1 MAEEE
6 EEFVGIDDEEEE
18 EVRGASEEKQ
28 VTSGGGGEGSG
39 GGAKFDKEL
48 ADQVIE
54 EAIALLQEEVINVQN
69 SGFWLTVFSLFYGM
83 VQILGFPM
91 LTVLSLVILLQ
102 VGFVVLFVQ
111 MHPLLVSAG
120 IISKEFDARWIAEQR
135 TTFSDKE
142 VNSITKGFAALGY
155 KWTKYWENEVLDSE
169 SDDAFLFFLGVLVA
183 FTAVNAVMSLPLV
196 LLISGVVITFF
207 PLMVDQFESTEAMV
221 EAIQGV
227 TVNTLGALEESY
239 DSLKASFGE

>member
-1 MAEEE
+1 MGEEE
-6 EEFVGIDDEEEE
+6 EEDVVGIDDEEED
-18 EVRGASEEKQ
+18 VS
-28 VTSGGGGEGSG
+28 GSG
-39 GGAKFDKEL
+39 GEEKETQGGDGNGAKFDKKL

-54 EAIALLQEEVINVQN
+54 EAIAMLQEEVINVQN

-83 VQILGFPM
+83 VQVLGFPM

-102 VGFVVLFVQ
+102 LGFVVFFVQ

-135 TTFSDKE
+135 TNFSDKE
-142 VNSITKGFAALGY
+142 VISITKGFAALGY
-155 KWTKYWENEVLDSE
+155 KWTKYWEDEVLNTDSN
-169 SDDAFLFFLGVLVA
+169 DAFLFYLGALGA
-183 FTAVNAVMSLPLV
+183 FTIVNAIIKLPLM
-196 LLISGVVITFF
+196 LLLAGIVITFF

-227 TVNTLGALEESY
+227 TVTTLSTLEEGY
-239 DSLKASFGE
+239 DSIKASLGSE